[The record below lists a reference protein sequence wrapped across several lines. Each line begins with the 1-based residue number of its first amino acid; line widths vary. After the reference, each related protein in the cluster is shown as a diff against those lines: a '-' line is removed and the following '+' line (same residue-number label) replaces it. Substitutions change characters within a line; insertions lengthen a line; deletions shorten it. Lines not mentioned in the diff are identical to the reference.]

1 MDDELKARFRQ
12 FAERWRDDEKVDEG
26 GLTGRDMKVIA
37 ARLERLVAVRY
48 ASLDELAAMTK

>member
-12 FAERWRDDEKVDEG
+12 FAERWRDDEMVDDG
-26 GLTGRDMKVIA
+26 GLTGRDLKVIA
-37 ARLERLVAVRY
+37 ARLERLAAIRY

>member
-12 FAERWRDDEKVDEG
+12 FAERWRDDETVDDS
-26 GLTGRDMKVIA
+26 GLTGRDLKVIA